1 MMEQCVPSRIVH
13 VAQAMSRAVQCA
25 TRMLASY
32 LLVVYIKRI

>member
-1 MMEQCVPSRIVH
+1 MMEQCVH